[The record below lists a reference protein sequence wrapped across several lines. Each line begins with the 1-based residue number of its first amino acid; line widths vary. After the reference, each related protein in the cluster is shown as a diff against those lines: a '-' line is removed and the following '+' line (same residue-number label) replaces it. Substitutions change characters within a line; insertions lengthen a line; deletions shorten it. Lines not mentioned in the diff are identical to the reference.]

1 MSGLGIRCMCTPT
14 HALCMCT
21 PTHVLCMC
29 TRIYAP
35 CVCAACENA
44 CRVEGQGQATGP
56 KTLQSTCALLHTHTH
71 THTYT
76 YVHTCIQTYTH
87 TYAYR
92 AKDITE
98 HVRNA
103 HLEPRALVI
112 TKDMEHM
119 QQVRQPVRVSEG
131 RLLCHPLEAEACV
144 GVARAGAFRWCGWC
158 GGGGRRKWSMHVVVN
173 ACWRP
178 PTCFL

>member
-1 MSGLGIRCMCTPT
+1 MCY
-14 HALCMCT
+14 ACA
-21 PTHVLCMC
+21 HVYM
-29 TRIYAP
+29 RDV
-35 CVCAACENA
+35 CVQLVRMRAGW
-44 CRVEGQGQATGP
+44 RVKGKQPGQRHCKARAHCYT
-56 KTLQSTCALLHTHTH
+56 HTHTH